1 MRHWTIP
8 LRGATGGSFSFATG
22 GREGVAIEAVIIQ
35 AIVTVKERGI
45 QNDGRGTNSIAR
57 AL

>member
-1 MRHWTIP
+1 VRQEVVFP
-8 LRGATGGSFSFATG
+8 LLPGGD
-22 GREGVAIEAVIIQ
+22 GVAIEAVIIQ